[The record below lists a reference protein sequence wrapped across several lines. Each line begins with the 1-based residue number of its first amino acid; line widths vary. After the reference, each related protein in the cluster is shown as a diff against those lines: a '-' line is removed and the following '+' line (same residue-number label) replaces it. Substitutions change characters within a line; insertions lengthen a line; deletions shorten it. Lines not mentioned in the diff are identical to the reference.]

1 MRALLWSVSDGPL
14 GLLPQLG
21 LACCSRRGASKRN
34 CVAQRNAGR
43 GSRGT
48 GKETRGGGAGCV
60 RWGIADQRRE
70 GGIAAT
76 LIRQRRPAERQAVFL
91 PCRSVNCTYYVYEHP
106 HMVFLWEQRRK
117 GDELSADDGDG

>member
-1 MRALLWSVSDGPL
+1 MILWVYFLNLVSLAALRAG
-14 GLLPQLG
+14 
-21 LACCSRRGASKRN
+21 RGASKRN

-43 GSRGT
+43 GARST
-48 GKETRGGGAGCV
+48 GEETRGGAPGYV

-91 PCRSVNCTYYVYEHP
+91 PCGSVHCTYHSGYYVYQHP
-106 HMVFLWEQRRK
+106 LKVFLLNLEQRSKRRRP
-117 GDELSADDGDG
+117 GETR

>member
-1 MRALLWSVSDGPL
+1 M
-14 GLLPQLG
+14 
-21 LACCSRRGASKRN
+21 
-34 CVAQRNAGR
+34 
-43 GSRGT
+43 
-48 GKETRGGGAGCV
+48 

-106 HMVFLWEQRRK
+106 HKVFLWEQRRK